1 MGDVGQIPVKAFKR
15 RGKTL
20 AAKLTDDEVA
30 ILTSLV
36 NQLVE
41 LLQDTAPSEEADKTA
56 AAGDD
61 PFAMWEADL
70 SDEPDEPETSSDP
83 VVQRLFPTAYPHDP
97 AAASDFRRFTERDQ
111 RQRKLR
117 DAQQVLT
124 DLVAAKGGAESLKVA
139 SSAVTAWLKTLTA
152 LRLSVAARLG
162 ITDSDSAAELE
173 ELTEDDPRAFMY
185 SVYEWLGFAQES
197 MLASL

>member
-1 MGDVGQIPVKAFKR
+1 MKPFKR

-20 AAKLTDDEVA
+20 SARLSADEVS
-30 ILTSLV
+30 IVTSLV

-41 LLQDTAPSEEADKTA
+41 LLEDSAPVQEVEQA
-56 AAGDD
+56 ASAGDD

-70 SDEPDEPETSSDP
+70 SAEPDEPETSSDP

-111 RQRKLR
+111 RQRKLA
-117 DAQQVLT
+117 DAARVLDDLSAT
-124 DLVAAKGGAESLKVA
+124 DGGADPLKLPV
-139 SSAVTAWLKTLTA
+139 SAVTPWLKTLTA

-162 ITDSDSAAELE
+162 ITDPESAAELE
-173 ELTEDDPRAFMY
+173 ALVEDDPRAFMY

-197 MLASL
+197 LLASL

>member
-1 MGDVGQIPVKAFKR
+1 MKAFKR

-20 AAKLTDDEVA
+20 SARLTDDEVA
-30 ILTSLV
+30 LLTSLV

-41 LLQDTAPSEEADKTA
+41 LLEDSAPVEQAEKAEKAA

-70 SDEPDEPETSSDP
+70 SAEPDEPETSSDP
-83 VVQRLFPTAYPHDP
+83 VVRRLFPTAYPHDP

-111 RQRKLR
+111 RQRKLL
-117 DAQQVLT
+117 DARQVLA
-124 DLVAAKGGAESLKVA
+124 DLAATKGGVESLKIM
-139 SSAVTAWLKTLTA
+139 SPAVPAWLKTLTA

-173 ELTEDDPRAFMY
+173 ELAEDDPRAFMY